1 MESEYFRVE
10 RERMVEQQIA
20 GRGIRSPGVLEAMR
34 SVPRHE
40 FVPAR
45 HRDLAYT
52 DGPLPIGSGQTISQ
66 PYIVALMTELLQ
78 PGPGQKVL
86 EIGTGSGYQAAVL
99 AQLVGE
105 VHTVERI
112 AGLGRLANRILRD
125 LGIENVHVHI
135 RDGSLG
141 LPEQAP
147 FDGIIVTAAAPSV
160 ADELLEQL
168 NDPGRMVV
176 PVGSRGGQTLQVWER
191 RQGRIEFD
199 LILPVA
205 FVPLI
210 GQGGWK
216 DERQFDY

>member
-1 MESEYFRVE
+1 MEAEYFRAE
-10 RERMVEQQIA
+10 RERMVEEQIV
-20 GRGIRSPGVLEAMR
+20 GRGVRSPRVLEAMR

-40 FVPAR
+40 FVPPR

-66 PYIVALMTELLQ
+66 PYIVALMTELLN

-99 AQLVGE
+99 AQLAGE

-112 AGLGRLANRILRD
+112 AGLGRLASRILRD
-125 LGIENVHVHI
+125 QGISNVHVHI

-147 FDGIIVTAAAPSV
+147 FDGIIVTAAAPGV

-216 DERQFDY
+216 DERQFND